1 MQKCTEDKKAGSPL
15 SMTLK
20 SLGLGHGKCSI
31 NVLKSR
37 DIPPTGPSLFLEP
50 KLSLLLQF
58 RHVWQCLCAGWKRE
72 KSESVSYS
80 VMSSSLWLHEIL
92 QARIL
97 KWIAIFFSRGSSQPG
112 IKSQVSWLIHRF
124 FTIWATSETKG
135 HPWAWGA
142 KWSEEPLQMITSRR
156 QTWYKHLLLQT

>member
-97 KWIAIFFSRGSSQPG
+97 KWIAIFFSRGSSQPRDQIPG
-112 IKSQVSWLIHRF
+112 LLTYTQILYHLSHQWDQRAPMGLRGQVVRRAITNDH
-124 FTIWATSETKG
+124 
-135 HPWAWGA
+135 
-142 KWSEEPLQMITSRR
+142 LQEAD
-156 QTWYKHLLLQT
+156 